1 MSDWQTE
8 HETAC
13 GASSQA
19 VIISAM
25 AERTCSICG
34 NSYPLDKQHFRW
46 RVQDGNGYYT
56 AECLRCRASQ
66 RKASYKRKQAKREV
80 ALKQIESA
88 GADMFLAT
96 ISRGGSN
103 IPHSAEVIERVFE
116 YFGGVAGFSAML
128 VKQYYDSPPGGS
140 ARNRLLETMCRL
152 VSKNVD
158 QGGAR
163 KPLTLWTEDELEQE
177 LENRFKQA
185 VASFK
190 GTTINVQA
198 EDPKILAAQAAEA
211 SGYLAASGHPL
222 AAIPDAVRTPEHQGT
237 PGGTAGTEDR
247 GPEALSAEREPG
259 SDPRLPGE

>member
-1 MSDWQTE
+1 MA
-8 HETAC
+8 ET
-13 GASSQA
+13 
-19 VIISAM
+19 
-25 AERTCSICG
+25 ERTCSTCG
-34 NSYPLDKQHFRW
+34 NTFPLDKQHYRW
-46 RVQDGNGYYT
+46 RVQDGKGYYT
-56 AECLRCRASQ
+56 AECLRCRADQ
-66 RKASYKRKQAKREV
+66 RKASRKRKQARRQDS
-80 ALKQIESA
+80 LKQIENA
-88 GADMFLAT
+88 GADVFLAT
-96 ISRGGSN
+96 VSRGGSN

-177 LENRFKQA
+177 LQNRFKQA

-190 GTTINVQA
+190 GTTINVEA
-198 EDPKILAAQAAEA
+198 EDSQVLAAQAAEA
-211 SGYLAASGHPL
+211 SAHLAAAGHPL
-222 AAIPDAVRTPEHQGT
+222 AALPDAVRTPEHQGT

-247 GPEALSAEREPG
+247 GPQALQAEPEPG
-259 SDPRLPGE
+259 SDPRLHGE